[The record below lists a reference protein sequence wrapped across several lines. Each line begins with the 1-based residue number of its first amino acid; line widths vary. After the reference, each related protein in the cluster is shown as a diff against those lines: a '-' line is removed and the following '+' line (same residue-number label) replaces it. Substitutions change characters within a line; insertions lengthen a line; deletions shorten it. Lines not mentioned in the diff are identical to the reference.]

1 MKKLTLAIS
10 AIAAAFGA
18 ASAKADVSV
27 SGSGSAAY
35 IAPAGSS
42 ADSKLNVGQFVSFG
56 LSTTTAS
63 GMTISGGM
71 GLSNTI
77 TTNAGQGVSGG
88 QTLSFATGGATITVG
103 DVVVNDTPGDVGGVV
118 GGQVGDNGDLNS
130 NVGSGF
136 VDDDGLG
143 VSFSTAVGTST
154 LGFTYIAND
163 DVDTLGGI
171 NVAGSNALMG
181 ASFTMPM
188 GGMTV
193 TVGVADSDSGES
205 SSGASV
211 SAALGGGTLT
221 VGYSQQSLDTAEK
234 STAISYA
241 ISSTDGST
249 VTYTTT
255 AATNGDLDADGDTTV
270 MGATYSMAL
279 DADTTVKV
287 GFQNVKDADDDS
299 HSQFDASISRAL
311 GGGASVFLDLR
322 NLSGDAS
329 QDGSA
334 IAVGTNVSF

>member
-10 AIAAAFGA
+10 ALAAAFGA
-18 ASAKADVSV
+18 SAAKADVSV

-35 IAPAGSS
+35 IAPAGSGD
-42 ADSKLNVGQFVSFG
+42 AKLNVGQFVSFG

-77 TTNAGQGVSGG
+77 TTNAGQAVSGG
-88 QTLSFATGGATITVG
+88 QTLTFATGGATITVG
-103 DVVVNDTPGDVGGVV
+103 DVEAADTPGDVGGVV

-136 VDDDGLG
+136 ADDDGLG
-143 VSFSTAVGTST
+143 VAFSTAVGAST
-154 LGFTYIAND
+154 LNFTYVAND
-163 DVDTLGGI
+163 DVDTLGGM
-171 NVAGSNALMG
+171 NVTGSNALMSAG
-181 ASFTMPM
+181 LTVPM
-188 GGMTV
+188 GAYSV
-193 TVGVADSDSGES
+193 SVGVADSDTGES

-211 SAALGGGTLT
+211 STSIGGGTLV
-221 VGYSQQSLDTAEK
+221 VGYSQQTLKTAEK
-234 STAISYA
+234 STAVAYTFK
-241 ISSTDGST
+241 TDAASGKTT
-249 VTYTTT
+249 V
-255 AATNGDLDADGDTTV
+255 AATNGDLDVDGDTTV

-287 GFQNVKDADDDS
+287 GFQNKKDADDDS
-299 HSQFDASISRAL
+299 TSQFDASISRAL
-311 GGGASVFLDLR
+311 GGGASVFLDMR